1 PQMGLIVAFLHLEDL
16 AYIATMVLAVATV
29 ALLIAAMWAGK
40 IAQDQIAEQRR
51 IEMRRRAYD
60 HLEVF
65 GSREFTAMTSQAS
78 AVIRRFRDGSGRQ
91 PLSIWEELSAED
103 KTAVQTFLNFYEE

>member
-1 PQMGLIVAFLHLEDL
+1 MGLVVAFLHLEDL

-29 ALLIAAMWAGK
+29 ALLLAALWAGK
-40 IAQDQIAEQRR
+40 IAQDQLAEQRR

-65 GSREFTAMTSQAS
+65 GSHEHWAALYQEHSSLAIS
-78 AVIRRFRDGSGRQ
+78 EAPG
-91 PLSIWEELSAED
+91 
-103 KTAVQTFLNFYEE
+103 